1 MKYLLLTILLV
12 SAQLSIAATYKST
25 NTIYRLGVITNRDN
39 VDYIIINGFTSAGT
53 CPLSLGLVVARF
65 PNNEQGSRAYSMA
78 LAAKMSGRNIELG
91 VDDSVKNAEG
101 SCFVKTLELKD

>member
-1 MKYLLLTILLV
+1 MKVLLLTILLV
-12 SAQLSIAATYKST
+12 ATQLSIADTYRST
-25 NTIYRLGVITNRDN
+25 NTIQRMGVITNRDN

-65 PNNEQGSRAYSMA
+65 PNNDRGSRAYSMA
-78 LAAKMSGRNIELG
+78 LAAKMSGKSVKLS

-101 SCFVKTLELKD
+101 SCFVNTLEIQD